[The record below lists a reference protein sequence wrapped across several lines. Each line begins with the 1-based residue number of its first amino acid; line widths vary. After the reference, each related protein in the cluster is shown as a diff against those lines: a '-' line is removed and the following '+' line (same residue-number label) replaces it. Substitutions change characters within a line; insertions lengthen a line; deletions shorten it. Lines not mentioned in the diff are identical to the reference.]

1 MVSTGFGVIPVT
13 MNSILWLNTTST
25 AGHDYVV
32 TPSVDMLYGPGFLD
46 LSRGPINIT
55 VPDTN
60 GRYYV
65 LQCMDM

>member
-1 MVSTGFGVIPVT
+1 
-13 MNSILWLNTTST
+13 MNSILWQTTPNT
-25 AGHDYVV
+25 AGYDTIVSPNV
-32 TPSVDMLYGPGFLD
+32 NVLYGPGFLD
-46 LSRGPINIT
+46 LSHGPINIT

>member
-1 MVSTGFGVIPVT
+1 V
-13 MNSILWLNTTST
+13 
-25 AGHDYVV
+25 
-32 TPSVDMLYGPGFLD
+32 LYGPGFLD
-46 LSRGPINIT
+46 LSHGPINIT